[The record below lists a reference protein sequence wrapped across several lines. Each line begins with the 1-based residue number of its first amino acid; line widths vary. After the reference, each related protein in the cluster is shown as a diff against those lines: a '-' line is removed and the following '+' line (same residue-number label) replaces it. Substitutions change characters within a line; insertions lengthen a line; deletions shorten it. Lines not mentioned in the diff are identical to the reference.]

1 MNLIFI
7 LGCGYTGSRVAQLLL
22 DRGIEVGG
30 CARSLRGLAE
40 LTAQGLRPI
49 EFNVEDPASLG
60 ELAER
65 LEPGTRLLYSIPTLR
80 GPEGRWEPAAEIL
93 AAVGHK
99 LSRVVYLSTTGVYG
113 SATRVDE
120 TTALDPATD
129 RQRLRMD
136 AEEAVS
142 AGPWQSLILRPAAIY
157 GPGRGVQVALPAG
170 EYKLV
175 GDGSSFISRIHV
187 DDLAAIATAALLSE
201 LTGAYPVADEEPC
214 SSLEIAEF
222 CASLIGLKNLESVT
236 SEEVSETRRSNRQV
250 DGRAIRELLGVE
262 LQFPSYRQGIPA
274 SIS

>member
-1 MNLIFI
+1 MNPIFI

-22 DRGIEVGG
+22 DGCIEVGG
-30 CARSLRGLAE
+30 SARSLRRLAG
-40 LTAQGLRPI
+40 LTAHGLTPI
-49 EFNVEDPASLG
+49 EFNVEYPASLG

-65 LEPGTRLLYSIPTLR
+65 LEPRTRLLYSIPTLR

-93 AAVGHK
+93 AALGHK
-99 LSRVVYLSTTGVYG
+99 LTRVVYLSTTGVYG

-120 TTALDPATD
+120 RTAPDPATD

-136 AEEAVS
+136 AEKAVS
-142 AGPWQSLILRPAAIY
+142 AGLWQSLILRPAAIY

-187 DDLAAIATAALLSE
+187 DDLAAIATAALLSD

-214 SSLEIAEF
+214 SSLEITEF
-222 CASLIGLKNLESVT
+222 CARLIGLKSLESVT

-262 LQFPSYRQGIPA
+262 LQYPSYRLGIPA

>member
-1 MNLIFI
+1 MDPIFI

-30 CARSLRGLAE
+30 SGRSLERLGE
-40 LTAQGLRPI
+40 LTAHGLRPI

-80 GPEGRWEPAAEIL
+80 GPEGRREPAAEIL
-93 AAVGHK
+93 AAIGQK

-113 SATRVDE
+113 PTTRVDE
-120 TTALDPATD
+120 TTAPDPATD

-136 AEEAVS
+136 AEKAVS

-157 GPGRGVQVALPAG
+157 GPGRGVQVALSAG

-175 GDGSSFISRIHV
+175 GDGSSFVSRIHV
-187 DDLAAIATAALLSE
+187 DDLAAMATAAVLSD

-222 CASLIGLKNLESVT
+222 CASLIGLKSLESVT

-250 DGRAIRELLGVE
+250 DGRAIRELLDVE
-262 LQFPSYRQGIPA
+262 LQYPSYRQGVPA